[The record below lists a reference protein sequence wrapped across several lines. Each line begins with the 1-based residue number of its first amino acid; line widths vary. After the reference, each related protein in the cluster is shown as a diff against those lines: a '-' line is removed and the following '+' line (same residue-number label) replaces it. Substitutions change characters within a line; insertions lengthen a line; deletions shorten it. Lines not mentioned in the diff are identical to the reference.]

1 MAAEPGAFTPLT
13 LPVLPLDDEVVLPGM
28 VVPLELSDS
37 EVRAAVEAAQ
47 AAAKDEPGKP
57 KVLLVPR
64 IEGTYAKIGVLGTV
78 EQVGRLAGGDPGAL
92 IRGRA
97 RVRIG
102 AGTTGP
108 GAALWVEGTRIDES
122 VPDPLPGQVMEL
134 VKEYKALATAWLRK
148 RGAWQVVDRV
158 QAIDDVAALAD
169 NSGYSPFLTTDQ
181 KVTLLETTDPVA
193 RLRIATQQLRD
204 HLAEQDVAE
213 AIAKDVQEGVDKQQ
227 REFLLRRQLEAVRK
241 ELRELSGDKGGQESD
256 DYRARVEAAD
266 LPEKVREA
274 ALKEVDKLERASDAS
289 PEGSWIRTWLD
300 TVLDMPWNKRTEDA
314 YDIRGAKEVLD
325 AEHSGLE
332 DVKERIIEYLAVRK
346 RRRDRGLDVL
356 DGGPGRPEQSDRPSD
371 RSEQSDQQPGRSEQ
385 SDQPSDRSEQT
396 GQQPGRPS
404 DRSEEEAER
413 NAPAAR
419 RSARRGGGAV
429 LALVGP
435 PGVGK
440 TSLGESVAH
449 AMGRSFVRV
458 ALGGVRDEAEIRG
471 HRRTYVG
478 ALPGR
483 IVRAIKEAGSMNPV
497 VLLDEIDK
505 VGSDFRGDPAAALLE
520 VLDPAQNHTFRDHY
534 LEVELD
540 LSDVVFL
547 ATANVLEAIPGPL
560 ADRMEIVRLDGYTE
574 DEKIVI
580 ARDHL
585 IPRQLERAGLRADEV
600 TIEES
605 AVRKLAG
612 EYTREA
618 GVRDLERSIARLLRK
633 VAAQHE
639 LGEREL
645 PFTVREEDLRGLLG
659 RPRHV
664 PESAQ
669 DPAERRTSVP
679 GVATGLAVTGAGGD
693 VLFVEASLADPETG
707 AAGLTLTGHL
717 GDVMKESAQIALSF
731 LRSHGAELELPVG
744 DLKDRG
750 VHIHFP
756 AGAVPK
762 DGPSAGITMTTAL
775 ASLLSGRLV
784 RPDVAMTGEV
794 SLTGRVLPIGGV
806 KQKLLAAHRAGVT
819 TVIIPKRNE
828 ADLDDVPA
836 EVLDKLDVR
845 TVTDVRQVLELA
857 LEPATKGAEPEV
869 PVAV

>member
-1 MAAEPGAFTPLT
+1 MASTSTPLT

-28 VVPLELSDS
+28 VVPLDLNDAD
-37 EVRAAVEAAQ
+37 VRAAVEAAQ
-47 AAAKDEPGKP
+47 AAARSEPGKP

-64 IEGTYAKIGVLGTV
+64 IDGAYPSTGVLGTV
-78 EQVGRLAGGDPGAL
+78 EQVGRLADGDPGAL
-92 IRGRA
+92 IRGRG
-97 RVRIG
+97 RVKIG

-108 GAALWVEGTRIDES
+108 GAALWVEGTRVDET
-122 VPDPLPGQVMEL
+122 VPDPLPGHVAEL
-134 VKEYKALATAWLRK
+134 VKEYKALATSWLRK

-158 QAIDDVAALAD
+158 QAIDDVSALAD
-169 NSGYSPFLTTDQ
+169 NSGYSPFLSTEQ
-181 KVTLLETTDPVA
+181 KVTLLETADPVA
-193 RLRIATQQLRD
+193 RLKLATEQLRE

-213 AIAKDVQEGVDKQQ
+213 SIAKDVQEGVDKQQ

-241 ELRELSGDKGGQESD
+241 ELRELNGDAKEGEESD
-256 DYRARVEAAD
+256 DYRTRVEAAD
-266 LPEKVREA
+266 LPENVREA
-274 ALKEVDKLERASDAS
+274 ALKEVDKLERSSDQS
-289 PEGSWIRTWLD
+289 PEGGWIRTWLD
-300 TVLDMPWNKRTEDA
+300 TVLELPWNERTEDE
-314 YDIRGAKEVLD
+314 YDIQGAKGILD
-325 AEHSGLE
+325 AEHAGLE
-332 DVKERIIEYLAVRK
+332 DVKERITEYLAVRK
-346 RRRDRGLDVL
+346 RRSERGLGVV
-356 DGGPGRPEQSDRPSD
+356 GG
-371 RSEQSDQQPGRSEQ
+371 
-385 SDQPSDRSEQT
+385 
-396 GQQPGRPS
+396 
-404 DRSEEEAER
+404 
-413 NAPAAR
+413 R
-419 RSARRGGGAV
+419 RGGAV

-449 AMGRSFVRV
+449 AMGRKFVRV

-547 ATANVLEAIPGPL
+547 ATANVLEAIPEAL
-560 ADRMEIVRLDGYTE
+560 LDRMELVRLDGYTE
-574 DEKIVI
+574 DEKVVI

-585 IPRQLERAGLRADEV
+585 LPRQLERAGLEKEEV
-600 TIEES
+600 ALDES
-605 AVRKLAG
+605 ALRKLAG

-618 GVRDLERSIARLLRK
+618 GVRNLERAVARLLRK

-645 PFTVREEDLRGLLG
+645 PFTVTDADLRGLIG
-659 RPRHV
+659 RPHHV

-669 DPAERRTSVP
+669 DPAERRTAVP

-707 AAGLTLTGHL
+707 AAGLTLTGQL

-762 DGPSAGITMTTAL
+762 DGPSAGVTMTTAL

-784 RPDVAMTGEV
+784 RTDVAMTGEV

-836 EVLDKLDVR
+836 EVLEKLDVHA
-845 TVTDVRQVLELA
+845 VTDVRQVLELA
-857 LEPATKGAEPEV
+857 LSPAMNGATSEV
-869 PVAV
+869 PVAA